1 MKHFIFLVAIFSF
14 GYSFT
19 FVSGAAIRRGIC
31 DKECNQMASNKAHQ
45 ECKDFN
51 REYFNKCVDACMNYQ
66 EYHNLK

>member
-1 MKHFIFLVAIFSF
+1 MKHFVFLVAIFSF

-19 FVSGAAIRRGIC
+19 FISQTAIRFGVC
-31 DKECNQMASNKAHQ
+31 DKECNQMASNKTHQ
-45 ECKDFN
+45 ERKDFN